1 VTHENSRRIVGS
13 RRRLVGACTVV
24 KIGKGDTNTIEH
36 AAGAEKDLTSRACR
50 KAGRSTN
57 GLTHAPDALAGA
69 LPPIQLVLHGLIHP
83 LHITQLRLGSTHL
96 TLEP

>member
-1 VTHENSRRIVGS
+1 MKTLAALLAAGAVLWAPVRSSRSAR
-13 RRRLVGACTVV
+13 
-24 KIGKGDTNTIEH
+24 GDTNTIEH